1 MTTRTVY
8 APDAGGASIWS
19 AIWPTV
25 VFIGFGVLFIAR
37 EPAWRALT
45 LGPVLVLLICIAW
58 GAWRSTRL
66 SADGEGPS
74 ATETDAWNSGQ
85 IFLAGVIFLQM
96 IAAGRLGDGWFP
108 YLMLFAYG
116 GAVVA
121 APALRRYRLAQR
133 LRHRGI
139 VEDERDRAIQAD
151 GMRWSKRTLE
161 VLIVVGALT
170 YTILVAHAGIA
181 LDARATVAAAFF
193 PMFVANAIGNWRAA
207 VLYGRDR
214 R

>member
-1 MTTRTVY
+1 MTTRIAH
-8 APDAGGASIWS
+8 APVAGRASIWS
-19 AIWPTV
+19 AIWPTA
-25 VFIGFGVLFIAR
+25 VFLGFGVLFIAR
-37 EPAWRALT
+37 EPTWRALT
-45 LGPVLVLLICIAW
+45 LGPVLVLLICMAW
-58 GAWRSTRL
+58 GAWRSTRP

-96 IAAGRLGDGWFP
+96 IAAGRLGDGWPP

-116 GAVVA
+116 GAVVV
-121 APALRRYRLAQR
+121 APALRKYRLAQR

-151 GMRWSKRTLE
+151 GMRWAKRTLE
-161 VLIVVGALT
+161 ALIVAGALV
-170 YTILVAHAGIA
+170 YAVLVAYAGVA
-181 LDARATVAAAFF
+181 LDARATVAAVFVA
-193 PMFVANAIGNWRAA
+193 MFVANAIGNWRAA